1 MPPEH
6 EVYPLHPDTREF
18 FTIIKKVSD
27 ARTHESGYAKTAA
40 AHLLRDA
47 EAVAQWAARRQHAAE
62 TESRR
67 AAAQAAAFRAQR
79 AMWATEADDSED
91 SEDGEPTADEEAR
104 ARAAVAREE
113 QCAARSEPCQREQ
126 PPDVIED
133 AD

>member
-1 MPPEH
+1 MRLTYSQFSS
-6 EVYPLHPDTREF
+6 VQ
-18 FTIIKKVSD
+18 VND
-27 ARTHESGYAKTAA
+27 ARTRESGYAKTAA

-67 AAAQAAAFRAQR
+67 AAAQAAALRAQR

-113 QCAARSEPCQREQ
+113 
-126 PPDVIED
+126 
-133 AD
+133 